1 MGSYEKVGLTLGN
14 LFIALHAQRS
24 HASVP
29 QRSCTGLFIFPLLRF
44 PFAVLPSFPGM
55 LLGMADM
62 GKSRRIWNE
71 REASP
76 GVWVCG
82 GIGSP
87 SPECPSL
94 PLGMASPAQAH
105 TGWHLHYWDGGSSQY
120 FRSPS
125 LCLIWDSRQDPLQRA
140 GLVRPVAA
148 GRGER
153 QQRRGGCAG
162 CWVLQPAH
170 TPGQPCPLLPS
181 PLPSQPCG
189 VCAHWQPTHLAGP
202 TASSG
207 VWPWPHQGWEGLDGA
222 VGLCRWGETEPGG
235 AQFPRAQEPHS
246 NAALASRTGE
256 MARAAGDL
264 LWSLPSVTHTPTPG
278 RGQGQCR
285 QCDVY

>member
-181 PLPSQPCG
+181 PALSSPIPALWCLCPLAAHPPCW
-189 VCAHWQPTHLAGP
+189 AHSIL
-202 TASSG
+202 
-207 VWPWPHQGWEGLDGA
+207 
-222 VGLCRWGETEPGG
+222 WGM
-235 AQFPRAQEPHS
+235 
-246 NAALASRTGE
+246 ALASPRVGGVGWSSGAVQVGGDRAWWCPVPEGTG
-256 MARAAGDL
+256 A
-264 LWSLPSVTHTPTPG
+264 SQQCCPG
-278 RGQGQCR
+278 Q
-285 QCDVY
+285 

>member
-1 MGSYEKVGLTLGN
+1 MLG
-14 LFIALHAQRS
+14 AG
-24 HASVP
+24 
-29 QRSCTGLFIFPLLRF
+29 C
-44 PFAVLPSFPGM
+44 
-55 LLGMADM
+55 
-62 GKSRRIWNE
+62 
-71 REASP
+71 
-76 GVWVCG
+76 C
-82 GIGSP
+82 
-87 SPECPSL
+87 SL
-94 PLGMASPAQAH
+94 PTPLAS
-105 TGWHLHYWDGGSSQY
+105 
-120 FRSPS
+120 
-125 LCLIWDSRQDPLQRA
+125 RA
-140 GLVRPVAA
+140 LS
-148 GRGER
+148 
-153 QQRRGGCAG
+153 
-162 CWVLQPAH
+162 
-170 TPGQPCPLLPS
+170 CPLLPS

-285 QCDVY
+285 QCDVYLSNPTALWDPCTPLGQWQLLVSLSPGQRVGVGLAWERLLCSPGYL